1 MNKIEILPF
10 DLYCIIYINYVHDLL
25 TFGYREQIRAAMYAD
40 NDFDRIE
47 MCEIMLM
54 PVIQIDVQKT
64 SSIWIK
70 FLVLEIVSSC
80 FQDFYVVNV

>member
-1 MNKIEILPF
+1 MPDYRQKIVAA
-10 DLYCIIYINYVHDLL
+10 IYAN
-25 TFGYREQIRAAMYAD
+25 G
-40 NDFDRIE
+40 DFDFIE